1 MEVTDDGMVT
11 EAREEQPKNAL
22 ARISV
27 IPSGMTKSSTNLPFK
42 YSLPLNNGFA
52 LELAKSILHQLSNE
66 DIWTKSKEVQLLNA
80 SDPIEVTDAGMVTE
94 VSLLHL

>member
-1 MEVTDDGMVT
+1 
-11 EAREEQPKNAL
+11 
-22 ARISV
+22 
-27 IPSGMTKSSTNLPFK
+27 MTKSSTNLPFK

-94 VSLLHL
+94 LSSLHL